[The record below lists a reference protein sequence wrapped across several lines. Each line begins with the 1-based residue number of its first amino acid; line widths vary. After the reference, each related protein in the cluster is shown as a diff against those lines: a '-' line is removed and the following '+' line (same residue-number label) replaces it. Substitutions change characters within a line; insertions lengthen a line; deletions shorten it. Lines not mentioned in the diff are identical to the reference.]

1 MRGPDGGPGAWAQ
14 VDHRLWTQV
23 DPALARGF
31 ITAAGQAGTDVRAA
45 LTGLAHIESLHLDEL
60 TGGPV
65 TATFLYEGY
74 RDWVAAHDPDQE
86 RVLAVGGAIEQAHL
100 MARYAPVVDT
110 AAALALAEDPQ
121 GRDRPG
127 VLEYEVINPVGAVA
141 GRAERGPPTRHR
153 RAASH
158 PDRGR
163 GRPPEPAPRSFLAT
177 TTPPPRRATPG
188 GAAAAVPATRP
199 GTTHTQ
205 GAHR

>member
-14 VDHRLWTQV
+14 VDHQLWTQV

-31 ITAAGQAGTDVRAA
+31 ITATGQAGTDVRAA
-45 LTGLAHIESLHLDEL
+45 LTGLAHIEQVGLEL
-60 TGGPV
+60 TGSPV

-86 RVLAVGGAIEQAHL
+86 RVLAVGGAIEQAQL

-110 AAALALAEDPQ
+110 AAAVALAEDPQ

-127 VLEYEVINPVGAVA
+127 VLEYEVINPVGWWLAERSAAGPVGTDGLPATLTAVA
-141 GRAERGPPTRHR
+141 DATRTR
-153 RAASH
+153 TQEFLAAS
-158 PDRGR
+158 
-163 GRPPEPAPRSFLAT
+163 
-177 TTPPPRRATPG
+177 TPPLRRATPG
-188 GAAAAVPATRP
+188 GAPAAVPTTRT
-199 GTTHTQ
+199 GNTLTQ